1 MAREARS
8 RIRFI
13 ARTAWQPRRGLWDD
27 CRVTNPDRNPAAP
40 RRTSSPRGSAG
51 IGPGLTP
58 AIVLVAL
65 LQAATAP
72 RAAVIRVPEDHPTL
86 RSAVGAA
93 GHRDTILIAP
103 GVHQGGVFVDRK
115 SLTLAS
121 RFLGTGDTALVSRT
135 VLSGVQADM
144 CAGLP
149 GCSGGAVLE
158 FGAAAHG
165 SAVIGLT
172 VTDGED
178 GIRSQAMVDITSC
191 HIVGNGDGVDFVS
204 GSGGTF
210 QSSLFARNRDDGIDL
225 NGRIQARIIGNDIR
239 ENRQDGVEYRLHAY
253 RGPTQTIEFIGNRIV
268 GNKSDGIQLIDYP
281 DVSSRVIRIEGNHF
295 SANGD
300 AAVGCLPDGRTIED
314 FGGAAVAERV
324 LLIGNTFI
332 GERHGMVGGAN
343 VVVLNN
349 IFTGIRVSALRRVAG
364 GSVASSN
371 LFWKNGTDFDDCA
384 FEPSLVL
391 KADPRLDGSG
401 RPAAGSPAIDTGLAR
416 FVSRGDT
423 LLDIP
428 PAGYLGRAPDLGAV
442 EAGRVGRSSPAAARS
457 N

>member
-1 MAREARS
+1 
-8 RIRFI
+8 
-13 ARTAWQPRRGLWDD
+13 
-27 CRVTNPDRNPAAP
+27 VTNRDRNAAQP
-40 RRTSSPRGSAG
+40 YRASSTRGSAG
-51 IGPGLTP
+51 IGRTLTP
-58 AIVLVAL
+58 AIAL
-65 LQAATAP
+65 AALILAP
-72 RAAVIRVPEDHPTL
+72 PLASSAILRVPEDHATV

-103 GVHQGGVFVDRK
+103 GVHPGGVFVDRK

-135 VLSGVQADM
+135 VLRGAAADM

-149 GCSGGAVLE
+149 GCAGGAVLE

-210 QSSLFARNRDDGIDL
+210 QNSLFARNRDDGIDL

-281 DVSSRVIRIEGNHF
+281 DVSSRIIRIEGNHF

-324 LLIGNTFI
+324 LLIGNTFT
-332 GERHGMVGGAN
+332 GERHGLVGGAN
-343 VVVLNN
+343 VVALNN
-349 IFTGIRVSALRRVAG
+349 IFTGIRVSALRRVG
-364 GSVASSN
+364 GNSVASSN
-371 LFWKNGTDFDDCA
+371 LFWKNGTDADECA
-384 FEPSLVL
+384 FEPSGVL
-391 KADPRLDGSG
+391 RADPRLDGSG
-401 RPAAGSPAIDTGLAR
+401 RPAADSPAIDAGVAR
-416 FVSRGDT
+416 FVSKGDT
-423 LLDIP
+423 LLNLP
-428 PAGYLGRAPDLGAV
+428 PTGYVGRAPDMGAV
-442 EAGRVGRSSPAAARS
+442 EAGRPGRLAPPAGRS